1 MKKIKKKIEII
12 KEIYVAYDGRQF
24 SGINAKKLCDL
35 YEQGYTKNESY
46 NIIENEIFE
55 EFKKLNPQCY
65 KPKSLMPFDILD
77 INGMYPKYTI
87 VTLNSKEDYYGPFKK
102 YVEYIKDDIIHLKY
116 YYEFEDEPE
125 SFPTKAMIVES
136 IYFVDVVFGD
146 NLMENFDDV
155 VGLSDFLTKNLDK
168 E

>member
-102 YVEYIKDDIIHLKY
+102 YVE
-116 YYEFEDEPE
+116 
-125 SFPTKAMIVES
+125 S

-146 NLMENFDDV
+146 NLMENCDDV